1 MSETVVMDGEIRA
14 LNGRQRLELSQTEH
28 RLVERFRQI
37 TDQEKR
43 QVLRLI
49 EALTLHPETA

>member
-1 MSETVVMDGEIRA
+1 MLETVVMDGEIRA
-14 LNGRQRLELSQTEH
+14 LKGSQRSELSQTEH

-49 EALTLHPETA
+49 EALTLHPETE

>member
-1 MSETVVMDGEIRA
+1 MLEAVVMDGKARTPK
-14 LNGRQRLELSQTEH
+14 GSQRSELSQTEH

-49 EALTLHPETA
+49 EALTLHPETE